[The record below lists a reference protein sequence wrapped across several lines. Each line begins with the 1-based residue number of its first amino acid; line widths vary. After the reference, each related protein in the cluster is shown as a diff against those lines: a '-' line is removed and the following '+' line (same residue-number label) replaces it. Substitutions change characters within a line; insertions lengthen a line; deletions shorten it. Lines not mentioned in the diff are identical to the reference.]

1 MLSAKVSNAFRR
13 SYQIKDYDEALT
25 LIEFLQILAKNLGV
39 VLQRET
45 MTSLKLPLV
54 SLFTC
59 LTRSLPNIV

>member
-1 MLSAKVSNAFRR
+1 MHLCDKLALKLPNQMLDSV
-13 SYQIKDYDEALT
+13 LT

-39 VLQRET
+39 SLQRET

-59 LTRSLPNIV
+59 FTRSFPNIV